1 MPSVQRVHDAFKDT
15 DVVVL
20 AISVDGGGIQT
31 VKSYVMK
38 HGYTI
43 PALLDTGMEVARKFG
58 VRAVPM
64 TYVVNRQ
71 GVVVASGFGPVDF
84 DRPEFRE
91 YLQRV
96 ITAILIGAV
105 LLLAVGQSLALQ
117 VGDKAPDFSLPA
129 TTAESI
135 KLADFLGKKPVVLF
149 FYIGAFSRT

>member
-31 VKSYVMK
+31 VKSHVIQ
-38 HGYTI
+38 HGYTV
-43 PALLDTGMEVARKFG
+43 PTLVDNGMEVARKFG

-71 GVVVASGFGPVDF
+71 GMVVASGFGPVDF

-91 YLQRV
+91 YLQ
-96 ITAILIGAV
+96 
-105 LLLAVGQSLALQ
+105 ALVAQ
-117 VGDKAPDFSLPA
+117 PRG
-129 TTAESI
+129 
-135 KLADFLGKKPVVLF
+135 
-149 FYIGAFSRT
+149 